1 MSKGTNSL
9 HVHHVQ
15 PDGLTKEQQQ
25 RLDELTSES
34 MDLYFKL
41 EDSGIEDADLVLLQG
56 IDIAIT

>member
-41 EDSGIEDADLVLLQG
+41 EDSGIKDADLVLLQG
-56 IDIAIT
+56 IDINES

>member
-9 HVHHVQ
+9 YVHHVQ
-15 PDGLTKEQQQ
+15 PKGLTKKQQQ

-34 MDLYFKL
+34 MDLCFEL
-41 EDSGIEDADLVLLQG
+41 EDSGIKDAYLVLLQG